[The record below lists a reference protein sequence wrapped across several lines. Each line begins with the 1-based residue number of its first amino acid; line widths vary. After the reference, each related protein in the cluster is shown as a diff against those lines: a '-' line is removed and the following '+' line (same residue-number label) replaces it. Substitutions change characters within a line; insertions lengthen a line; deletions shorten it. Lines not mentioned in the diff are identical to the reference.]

1 MPRRTSV
8 GNIRLIEERP
18 VGDDRAVEDA
28 FPEPSPVSDPQ
39 LASDILEILRKHNER
54 VAGDIQRVQETA
66 GAAAQSVAAVTDR
79 VEAVAAETVKLRN
92 AATATGE
99 AMTQLAASV
108 AMKPKAEAQLR
119 QVVATLFL
127 LAARAL
133 ETSLK
138 WLAQAVLFIVERAPA
153 LGSLAAAAWLWNRA
167 LPDPHVLQ
175 LVLLGLWLPI
185 VVVTFMFGRK
195 S

>member
-1 MPRRTSV
+1 V

>member
-28 FPEPSPVSDPQ
+28 FPGPSPVSDPQ